1 VTRRTLVVTLTLGAA
16 VMAGAA
22 CAPESQQVAPTDPC
36 RSTIDDAS
44 SAAEI
49 SRQVELLDRALIVC
63 PSVETFAVN
72 AQRHPTMLG
81 VDIATYLRNRCST
94 AETESVRTSRICSSE
109 TIATTTLPPTDVPDV
124 VYVGTTLD
132 GRQVEI
138 RPRAGRPFDEGTP
151 SVIAEMPGIALLA
164 GCDGIQEVFD
174 EWSARIDDPVIGDE
188 ASVYA
193 QQALDVL
200 AYIQCD

>member
-1 VTRRTLVVTLTLGAA
+1 MSRGTHLIALVLGTAVLTA
-16 VMAGAA
+16 AA
-22 CAPESQQVAPTDPC
+22 CAPDSEQAVPTDPC
-36 RSTIDDAS
+36 RSTIDEAS
-44 SAAEI
+44 AAAEI

-63 PSVETFAVN
+63 PTVETFAVN

-81 VDIATYLRNRCST
+81 VDVATYLGTRCFT
-94 AETESVRTSRICSSE
+94 ADEDAVRMSRICSSE
-109 TIATTTLPPTDVPDV
+109 SIATTTLPPTDVPEV

-132 GRQVEI
+132 GREVEI

-151 SVIAEMPGIALLA
+151 SVIAEMPGIALLT
-164 GCDGIQEVFD
+164 GCEGIEAVLEQ
-174 EWSARIDDPVIGDE
+174 WMARIDDPVIGDE

-193 QQALDVL
+193 QHALDVL